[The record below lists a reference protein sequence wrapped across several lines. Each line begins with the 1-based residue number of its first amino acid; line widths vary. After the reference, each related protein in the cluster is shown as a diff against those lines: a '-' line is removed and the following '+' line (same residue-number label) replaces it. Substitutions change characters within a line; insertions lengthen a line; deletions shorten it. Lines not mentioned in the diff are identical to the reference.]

1 MSWTGA
7 MIVGWGLLWL
17 VWSVWLVSLVLCGW
31 GLAPCTDGNN
41 EWKWVQGGKASWT
54 WGCDEWVE
62 DTTLKTNVCAAG
74 KQTGD
79 AIVQWHAGHP
89 RQSTKKNG
97 LRQASRAHDH
107 TWSEICDIYV
117 CCVPCAVCAP
127 AFAVAVSAESAP
139 RVCRPP
145 WPCWRRLQ
153 HSGRHV
159 ATPAASG
166 KASRCSTAAPAIKSG
181 PC

>member
-1 MSWTGA
+1 M
-7 MIVGWGLLWL
+7 
-17 VWSVWLVSLVLCGW
+17 CGW

-74 KQTGD
+74 KRTGD

-97 LRQASRAHDH
+97 LRQASRAHH
-107 TWSEICDIYV
+107 HMWSQICDIYV

-127 AFAVAVSAESAP
+127 AFALAVSAESAP
-139 RVCRPP
+139 RVVLRGRAGAGCNIQGATWQLPQPLGKHPGAVLRHRQSKAGPAEHAAEGEDDGRVFLFR
-145 WPCWRRLQ
+145 RRL
-153 HSGRHV
+153 HR
-159 ATPAASG
+159 
-166 KASRCSTAAPAIKSG
+166 R
-181 PC
+181 